1 MYVWTDKENLKMLFG
16 KKKKSANSKS
26 EDKAKDSTDLKI
38 KLDSVEMESVAEQ
51 LKEIEAQKAKKEK
64 S

>member
-16 KKKKSANSKS
+16 KKKKPANSKS